1 MHRSIRET
9 GHTRLATPLLTR
21 GGLLWRD
28 GLVFVWLCMPSIPS
42 HAPRSVSI
50 ENQMPEDL
58 FDAMREFIRL
68 HPQWDQYRLMQAA
81 LAGFLFQH
89 GAKDRAVA
97 RHYLDGLFQR
107 DTPGVSLRASD
118 PQAGGAP
125 GLPLG

>member
-1 MHRSIRET
+1 
-9 GHTRLATPLLTR
+9 
-21 GGLLWRD
+21 
-28 GLVFVWLCMPSIPS
+28 MPSIPS

-107 DTPGVSLRASD
+107 DTPRPSSSAKDPASE
-118 PQAGGAP
+118 AP
-125 GLPLG
+125 RGRPLG

>member
-1 MHRSIRET
+1 MVLTFDRS
-9 GHTRLATPLLTR
+9 
-21 GGLLWRD
+21 LWPHGDVVVRPR
-28 GLVFVWLCMPSIPS
+28 MPPIPS
-42 HAPRSVSI
+42 HAPRTVSI

-107 DTPGVSLRASD
+107 DTPPARL
-118 PQAGGAP
+118 
-125 GLPLG
+125 

>member
-1 MHRSIRET
+1 
-9 GHTRLATPLLTR
+9 LTS
-21 GGLLWRD
+21 GWSLWRD
-28 GLVFVWLCMPSIPS
+28 GGVFVGPRMPSIPS

-97 RHYLDGLFQR
+97 RHYLNGLFHKEAQE
-107 DTPGVSLRASD
+107 
-118 PQAGGAP
+118 
-125 GLPLG
+125 LPPARF

>member
-1 MHRSIRET
+1 MR
-9 GHTRLATPLLTR
+9 
-21 GGLLWRD
+21 
-28 GLVFVWLCMPSIPS
+28 LCMPETSGQATSPV
-42 HAPRSVSI
+42 PRSISI

-107 DTPGVSLRASD
+107 
-118 PQAGGAP
+118 QAEKPAAP
-125 GLPLG
+125 N

>member
-1 MHRSIRET
+1 MNQ
-9 GHTRLATPLLTR
+9 TPESAP
-21 GGLLWRD
+21 
-28 GLVFVWLCMPSIPS
+28 VF
-42 HAPRSVSI
+42 VSI

-89 GAKDRAVA
+89 GSPDRAVA

-107 DTPGVSLRASD
+107 ESSASPD
-118 PQAGGAP
+118 VHR
-125 GLPLG
+125 